1 MKRENLPGLKARR
14 IGWTGLIRRPS
25 RSNPPPRPPLLH
37 LPRLPAQPNP
47 SLTGCPGWA
56 PFRQCLHRLSEGPNL
71 CQTGLQGWDPYR
83 QHLPRQRPPRFPA
96 GPYRRLTGCPVW
108 GRLPRLRLPPLLL
121 PQRMFRTGFRI
132 WKEKA
137 QRAQER
143 LRQYSTASPNLTAM
157 LLLTRP
163 AGCPNY
169 RQTLMHPRKNNSARM
184 I

>member
-37 LPRLPAQPNP
+37 LPRL
-47 SLTGCPGWA
+47 
-56 PFRQCLHRLSEGPNL
+56 SEGPNL
-71 CQTGLQGWDPYR
+71 CQTGFQGWDPYR